1 MSIEDLESLQTLE
14 SMCSWSNQPPQVCP
28 MDIEDHTVPAP
39 TPETA
44 PSPDET
50 APSPDETAPSP
61 DPPADSTAQV
71 FDLNDLLY
79 LALQIEDQMAFNNAE
94 LLG

>member
-1 MSIEDLESLQTLE
+1 MSIEDLESLHTLE

-28 MDIEDHTVPAP
+28 MDIEDHTIPSPAETVPAAES
-39 TPETA
+39 TPAESAAEST
-44 PSPDET
+44 
-50 APSPDETAPSP
+50 
-61 DPPADSTAQV
+61 PAEPAAQV

-79 LALQIEDQMAFNNAE
+79 LAIQIEDQLHYNHAE